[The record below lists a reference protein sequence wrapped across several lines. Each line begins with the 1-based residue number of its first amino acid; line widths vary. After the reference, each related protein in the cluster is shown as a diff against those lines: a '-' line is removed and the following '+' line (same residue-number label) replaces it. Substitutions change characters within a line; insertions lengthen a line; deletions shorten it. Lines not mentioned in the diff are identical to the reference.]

1 MEIPEHL
8 SFSGREGRKKL
19 EFLQRRVEFLER
31 KIGEKEVILTEN
43 GRLSNSLQKKFDLD
57 RRELSALNWAIE
69 KILEYDSFMTGK
81 FKRFLLHW
89 KNGTSQEVE
98 GLNITHACQ
107 RVGIS
112 FPQKRIVS
120 FEEIQ

>member
-43 GRLSNSLQKKFDLD
+43 GRLSNSLQKKFDLKLPLIWGLHQILFEQAD
-57 RRELSALNWAIE
+57 PR
-69 KILEYDSFMTGK
+69 KI
-81 FKRFLLHW
+81 
-89 KNGTSQEVE
+89 
-98 GLNITHACQ
+98 IT
-107 RVGIS
+107 
-112 FPQKRIVS
+112 RI
-120 FEEIQ
+120 